1 MVHERKAMRKSST
14 NSQKSSPKGSSEKAA
29 PMKAAVSKRKLM
41 DHLINTNHADRAL
54 GNEKIAS
61 IHLLNKSIQAQF
73 REQAKAFK
81 LVLDDMPELSS
92 VQVIRLCI
100 HLALQKEDYES
111 AARWAKELV
120 EFEKPKLSRREVI
133 DKNDEQE
140 LSDDE
145 LDDALKREGIV
156 VDIKSARGKTS
167 KRKGA

>member
-1 MVHERKAMRKSST
+1 MR
-14 NSQKSSPKGSSEKAA
+14 KSSPKGSSGRTTPTKAV
-29 PMKAAVSKRKLM
+29 VSKRKLM
-41 DHLINTNHADRAL
+41 DHLTNTNAADRAL

-73 REQAKAFK
+73 KEQAKAFK

-133 DKNDEQE
+133 EKDGEQDLTDE
-140 LSDDE
+140 E
-145 LDDALKREGIV
+145 LDAALEKEGIV
-156 VDIKSARGKTS
+156 VDIKSARKKTS
-167 KRKGA
+167 KRGAA

>member
-1 MVHERKAMRKSST
+1 MR
-14 NSQKSSPKGSSEKAA
+14 KSSPKGSSKKITPTKA
-29 PMKAAVSKRKLM
+29 MVSKRQLNE
-41 DHLINTNHADRAL
+41 HLINANQADRAL

-73 REQAKAFK
+73 KEQAKAFK

-120 EFEKPKLSRREVI
+120 EFEKPKLSRREVVEGNEEKEMS
-133 DKNDEQE
+133 DEELAQALEQE
-140 LSDDE
+140 
-145 LDDALKREGIV
+145 GVV
-156 VDIKSARGKTS
+156 VDIKTAKKIRK
-167 KRKGA
+167 KGA

>member
-1 MVHERKAMRKSST
+1 MVNKRQLHE
-14 NSQKSSPKGSSEKAA
+14 
-29 PMKAAVSKRKLM
+29 
-41 DHLINTNHADRAL
+41 HLINANEADRAL

-73 REQAKAFK
+73 KEQAKAFK

-120 EFEKPKLSRREVI
+120 EFEKPKLSRREVVEGNEEKEMS
-133 DKNDEQE
+133 DEELAQALEQE
-140 LSDDE
+140 
-145 LDDALKREGIV
+145 GVV
-156 VDIKSARGKTS
+156 VDIKTAKKIRK
-167 KRKGA
+167 KGA

>member
-1 MVHERKAMRKSST
+1 MR
-14 NSQKSSPKGSSEKAA
+14 KSSPKGSSKKVTPTKA
-29 PMKAAVSKRKLM
+29 MVNKRQLHE
-41 DHLINTNHADRAL
+41 HLINANEADRAL

-73 REQAKAFK
+73 KEQAKAFK

-120 EFEKPKLSRREVI
+120 EFEKPKLSRREVVEGNEEKEMS
-133 DKNDEQE
+133 DEELAQALEQE
-140 LSDDE
+140 
-145 LDDALKREGIV
+145 GVV
-156 VDIKSARGKTS
+156 VDIKTAKKIRK
-167 KRKGA
+167 KGA